1 MTNVYPAPVT
11 EERLSYG
18 RLLRLTN
25 LMMAHAERGHHFR
38 ASYYRARIVVGV
50 IIHERAFGPIVKR

>member
-11 EERLSYG
+11 EESLSYG

-25 LMMAHAERGHHFR
+25 LMMAHAYRGHHFR
-38 ASYYRARIVVGV
+38 ASFYRARIVVAV
-50 IIHERAFGPIVKR
+50 MVHEWAFGPIVKR